1 MAITRLLVLALL
13 LHADCD
19 ALVQMWPPGSLARQL
34 VVPRACSMLAVPAS
48 RFYSRAPRAQLAAS
62 PAAVPSRAITPKAT
76 RNALIALPCAVLE
89 LGLRTGAA
97 CLLAVADVFEA
108 AMFGVRGF
116 VGVVVSVILSPL
128 WLVKA
133 ATNALGKAARDRADR
148 LRLWREDSP
157 YQPRRIEPDDRE
169 VGTSLAVRTHRQP
182 VTTRGEPLSHRRAPP
197 VRRWSRC

>member
-1 MAITRLLVLALL
+1 MATRLPMLALL
-13 LHADCD
+13 LHAGCD
-19 ALVQMWPPGSLARQL
+19 ALVQTRPLGSLARQL
-34 VVPRACSMLAVPAS
+34 VVPRACSILAAERGPMPAS
-48 RFYSRAPRAQLAAS
+48 RFFS
-62 PAAVPSRAITPKAT
+62 PAVPSRATPKAP
-76 RNALIALPCAVLE
+76 RNPLIALPCAVLE
-89 LGLRTGAA
+89 LGLRAGAA
-97 CLLAVADVFEA
+97 CLLTVADVFEA
-108 AMFGVRGF
+108 AVIGVRGF

-128 WLVKA
+128 WLVEA